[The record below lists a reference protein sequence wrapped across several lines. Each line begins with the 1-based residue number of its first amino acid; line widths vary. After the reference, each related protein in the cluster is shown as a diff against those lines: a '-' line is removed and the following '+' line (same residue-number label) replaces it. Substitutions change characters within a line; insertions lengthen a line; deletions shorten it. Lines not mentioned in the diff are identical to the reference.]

1 MSTADWWAARLR
13 GQTPPPPQ
21 QQYAAPPVQQYA
33 QYPAT
38 PAYVQPVQA
47 PPVQQAMNIDEYKG
61 QLAQALR
68 DKRISPEVAAAEWA
82 KLGGGDGTKFEPNGC
97 PSCHGPRYFERKVLR
112 TMNDQLRTMSKA
124 PAPMCM
130 DCGFAGAFIDVQAYA
145 NSHPA
150 PPSGQ

>member
-1 MSTADWWAARLR
+1 MSTDWWAARLR
-13 GQTPPPPQ
+13 GQAPPPPPPAAT
-21 QQYAAPPVQQYA
+21 QYAFPQYA
-33 QYPAT
+33 PQPAPVYAPQPAT
-38 PAYVQPVQA
+38 PVTQT
-47 PPVQQAMNIDEYKG
+47 IDLATYKA

-68 DKRISPEVAAAEWA
+68 DKRLSPEVAAAEWA

-97 PSCHGPRYFERKVLR
+97 PQCAGPRYFERKVLR

-130 DCGFAGAFIDVQAYA
+130 DCGYAGPLLDVQSYA
-145 NSHPA
+145 DSHPA

>member
-1 MSTADWWAARLR
+1 VSSTEWWAARLR
-13 GQTPPPPQ
+13 GQPAPPPP
-21 QQYAAPPVQQYA
+21 ATA
-33 QYPAT
+33 QYVNYPQPAF
-38 PAYVQPVQA
+38 PQYVQPTT
-47 PPVQQAMNIDEYKG
+47 PVTQTLDVGTYKA

-82 KLGGGDGTKFEPNGC
+82 KLGAGDGTKYEPNGC
-97 PSCHGPRYFERKVLR
+97 PECASPRYFERRVLR

-130 DCGFAGAFIDVQAYA
+130 DCGFTGAVLDLVQYA
-145 NSHPA
+145 ASHPA

>member
-1 MSTADWWAARLR
+1 VPTAYP
-13 GQTPPPPQ
+13 QYPPTPAFVQ
-21 QQYAAPPVQQYA
+21 QQP
-33 QYPAT
+33 
-38 PAYVQPVQA
+38 
-47 PPVQQAMNIDEYKG
+47 PPVQQALDIDTYKA

-97 PSCHGPRYFERKVLR
+97 PQCHGPRYFERKVLR

-130 DCGFAGAFIDVQAYA
+130 DCGFSGAFIDVQSFA
-145 NSHPA
+145 NAHPA
-150 PPSGQ
+150 PASGQ

>member
-1 MSTADWWAARLR
+1 VSTADWWAARLR
-13 GQTPPPPQ
+13 GSAPPPPPA
-21 QQYAAPPVQQYA
+21 QQYAVTSYP
-33 QYPAT
+33 QYPAM
-38 PAYVQPVQA
+38 PQFVQQA
-47 PPVQQAMNIDEYKG
+47 PSPPVQQALNIDEYKA

-97 PSCHGPRYFERKVLR
+97 PQCHGPRYFERRVLR

-130 DCGFAGAFIDVQAYA
+130 DCGFSGAFIDVQAYA

-150 PPSGQ
+150 PASGQ

>member
-1 MSTADWWAARLR
+1 MSTEWWAARLGGR
-13 GQTPPPPQ
+13 TAPPPPAVA
-21 QQYAAPPVQQYA
+21 QYAAVP

-38 PAYVQPVQA
+38 PQFAQQQPA
-47 PPVQQAMNIDEYKG
+47 TPVTQTIDIDTYKR

-82 KLGGGDGTKFEPNGC
+82 KLGAGDGTKFEPNGC
-97 PSCHGPRYFERKVLR
+97 PQCSGPRYFERKVLR

-130 DCGFAGAFIDVQAYA
+130 DCGFSGSFIDVQAYA

-150 PPSGQ
+150 PASGQ

>member
-1 MSTADWWAARLR
+1 MSTEWWAARLR
-13 GQTPPPPQ
+13 GHVPPPPPQ
-21 QQYAAPPVQQYA
+21 QYVPTYSL
-33 QYPAT
+33 PAHF
-38 PAYVQPVQA
+38 QPMPQA
-47 PPVQQAMNIDEYKG
+47 PPVQQVMDVQTYKG

-82 KLGGGDGTKFEPNGC
+82 KLGGGDGMRYEPNDC
-97 PSCHGPRYFERKVLR
+97 PQCHGPRYYERRVLR
-112 TMNDQLRTMSKA
+112 TMNDQLRTMSKP

-130 DCGFAGAFIDVQAYA
+130 DCGFSGAFIDVQAYA